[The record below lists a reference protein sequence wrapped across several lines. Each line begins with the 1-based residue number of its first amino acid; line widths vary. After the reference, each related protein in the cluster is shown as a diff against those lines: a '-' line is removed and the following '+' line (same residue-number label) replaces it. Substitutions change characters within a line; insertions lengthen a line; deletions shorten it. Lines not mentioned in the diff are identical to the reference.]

1 MFMLA
6 IKIWVMLNAALY
18 IAGGGACGRMTRRR
32 NDWHVNVKLRSI
44 VGREWEGKNKS
55 ERWVEAAEEKCCS
68 QSLELWGG
76 RKGGGERERAASWLL
91 IGPAHNTPHG
101 RANDA

>member
-44 VGREWEGKNKS
+44 VGREWEG
-55 ERWVEAAEEKCCS
+55 EK
-68 QSLELWGG
+68 
-76 RKGGGERERAASWLL
+76 
-91 IGPAHNTPHG
+91 
-101 RANDA
+101 